1 MLAWRAG
8 LQAGPGDGMGGRA
21 AVWWSGWFGA
31 AGKGEDVGKVLGL
44 ANSAGMSFY
53 HSLLG
58 ANILHTMLSTRS
70 PNGRK

>member
-8 LQAGPGDGMGGRA
+8 LQAGPGDGG
-21 AVWWSGWFGA
+21 AVWWSRWFGA

-44 ANSAGMSFY
+44 SNSAGMSFY
-53 HSLLG
+53 PSLLG
-58 ANILHTMLSTRS
+58 ANVLHTMLSTRS